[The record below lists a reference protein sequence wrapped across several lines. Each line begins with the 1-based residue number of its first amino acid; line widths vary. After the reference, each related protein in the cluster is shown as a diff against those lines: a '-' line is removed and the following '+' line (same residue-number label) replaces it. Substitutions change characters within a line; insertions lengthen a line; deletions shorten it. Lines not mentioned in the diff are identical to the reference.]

1 MEFMEVIEVL
11 NQKRQ
16 TYTEI
21 AAKARVSRN
30 TVYNVRRNPER
41 ATLGTLR
48 RIFRAMGYETQITLK
63 KLKDE

>member
-1 MEFMEVIEVL
+1 MAIMEIL

-21 AAKARVSRN
+21 AKLAGVSRN
-30 TVYNVRRNPER
+30 TIGNARKNPER

-48 RIFRAMGYETQITLK
+48 KICRAMGYEIVLILVKSK
-63 KLKDE
+63 KAK